1 MEKIQIITYQVGEL
15 NNYKTIAD
23 VNADGT
29 VDKKDSTTII
39 SIINYK
45 L

>member
-23 VNADGT
+23 VYSFNTPNSLDNYNIN
-29 VDKKDSTTII
+29 II
-39 SIINYK
+39 D